1 MCGCEGEIQ
10 KKRSAWDI
18 VGKRP
23 VSNYQPQHCSK
34 TFIYKHYAQ
43 FCNNDNPS
51 PPHPQASPPTYP
63 PIEPEVRNPIR
74 VLGLFDGIGTGLL
87 VLKELGIDVDT
98 YIASEI
104 DQDAIKVG

>member
-1 MCGCEGEIQ
+1 MLSFVTNN
-10 KKRSAWDI
+10 SAMI
-18 VGKRP
+18 I
-23 VSNYQPQHCSK
+23 H
-34 TFIYKHYAQ
+34 
-43 FCNNDNPS
+43 

-63 PIEPEVRNPIR
+63 PIEPEFRRPIR

-98 YIASEI
+98 YVASEI